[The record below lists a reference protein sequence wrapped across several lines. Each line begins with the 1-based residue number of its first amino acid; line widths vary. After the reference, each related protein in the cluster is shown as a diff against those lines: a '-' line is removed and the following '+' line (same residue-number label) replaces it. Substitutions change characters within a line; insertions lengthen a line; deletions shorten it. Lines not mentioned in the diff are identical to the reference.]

1 MQSNRSGCALR
12 WPELIIILVVASLL
26 AVGIFLALPYLRDRP
41 EFPPGTYRVFIEGNE
56 IIVTMDPAQE
66 VYLVPVGGVGEIP
79 GTGGQAGVSTATP
92 SVVSTLTVATVT
104 PQILPSA
111 APATVAP
118 VTLVPPTAT
127 LRPQASCITF
137 TNYTVAAGDTLF
149 SISRK
154 YVTTIA
160 LMARYGIS
168 STSLV
173 PGAVLRVPIGDP
185 SCCAAGWTP
194 YAVNEGETWFS
205 IAQACGTTV
214 QALQQGNGVGAGA
227 TLYMASII
235 CVPQN

>member
-1 MQSNRSGCALR
+1 MQQSNRSGCALR
-12 WPELIIILVVASLL
+12 LPQLIIILVVASLL
-26 AVGIFLALPYLRDRP
+26 AVGIFLAIPYLRGRP
-41 EFPPGTYRVFIEGNE
+41 EFPRGTFPVYIEGNQV
-56 IIVTMDPAQE
+56 IVTMDPDQE
-66 VYLVPVGGVGEIP
+66 VFLIPIGGVGEIP
-79 GTGGQAGVSTATP
+79 GIGGQAGVSTATP
-92 SVVSTLTVATVT
+92 SIISTLTVPTVT

-111 APATVAP
+111 APATA
-118 VTLVPPTAT
+118 VPPIAILPT
-127 LRPQASCITF
+127 RASCITF

-160 LMARYGIS
+160 LMARHGIS

-185 SCCAAGWTP
+185 ACCPAGWKP

-214 QALQQGNGVGAGA
+214 EALQQGNGVGAGG